1 MHVEAMNVRP
11 YERRWSALL
20 VLCLSLVIIG
30 MDNTILN
37 VALPTLAR
45 DLGASVS
52 ELQWIVDAYILVFAG
67 LLLTMGAVG
76 DRFGRKLALNI
87 GLVVFAAGSVASAF
101 AGSAEVLIASRAAM
115 GIGGA
120 LIMPA
125 TLSIITNVFPPHER
139 GRAIGMWA
147 GVAGMGI
154 VLGPVIGGWLLEHFW
169 WGSVF
174 LVNVPIVAVAILAG
188 WPLVPASRDPKATPL
203 DTVGAGLSIVALAIL
218 VYGIIEAPEN
228 GWTAP
233 LTLSAFAIAAI
244 LFLALVWWE
253 RRVEHPML
261 RMDFFR
267 NPRFSAASAAITL
280 VFFALFGSVF
290 LLTQHLQFVLGYSPL
305 QAGLRVLPVATVVV
319 AAPLSA
325 RLVEVIGTK
334 IVVAAGLFIVGAAL
348 TLLSTVDVQS
358 GYGLV
363 AASIAG
369 LGTGMGFTM
378 APATESIMGS
388 LPLAKAG
395 VGSAMN
401 DTTRQVGGAL
411 GVAVLGSILASS
423 YGAAIQPAL
432 QGLPPQLAQ
441 GAGDSIGAAQMVAA
455 QLGCKGRRWRKGRAR
470 RSSTGWATRCCSAPA
485 LLRWEPCWSS
495 CSSLPEPGLA
505 PRLRRRWRL
514 PRGGAWKPEDAL
526 HNHWASLRLRSMGRL
541 AGLWTTFWSA
551 DGAGE
556 PDGTTYSRLERILCG
571 WNWRPHPH
579 RGHRCLLRGHEA
591 DDQIVTDR
599 PRIRQ
604 GDKGRVPAPYLR
616 IGENRADQGG
626 SSASNVDG
634 AGRHTSANY
643 GESWRL
649 GAAATNSPPGR
660 STRCA
665 PLIAASGWARW

>member
-1 MHVEAMNVRP
+1 
-11 YERRWSALL
+11 
-20 VLCLSLVIIG
+20 
-30 MDNTILN
+30 
-37 VALPTLAR
+37 
-45 DLGASVS
+45 
-52 ELQWIVDAYILVFAG
+52 
-67 LLLTMGAVG
+67 
-76 DRFGRKLALNI
+76 
-87 GLVVFAAGSVASAF
+87 
-101 AGSAEVLIASRAAM
+101 
-115 GIGGA
+115 
-120 LIMPA
+120 
-125 TLSIITNVFPPHER
+125 
-139 GRAIGMWA
+139 
-147 GVAGMGI
+147 
-154 VLGPVIGGWLLEHFW
+154 
-169 WGSVF
+169 VF

-363 AASIAG
+363 AASIAV

-455 QLGCKGRRWRKGRAR
+455 QLGVQGQALAEGARSAFIHGMGDAVLLGAGIAALGALLVLLFLPSRAGARAEAPQEVETAPRRRVEAR
-470 RSSTGWATRCCSAPA
+470 RCATQPLGQPEAAIDGSS
-485 LLRWEPCWSS
+485 
-495 CSSLPEPGLA
+495 
-505 PRLRRRWRL
+505 
-514 PRGGAWKPEDAL
+514 RGAVD
-526 HNHWASLRLRSMGRL
+526 
-541 AGLWTTFWSA
+541 
-551 DGAGE
+551 DV
-556 PDGTTYSRLERILCG
+556 LER
-571 WNWRPHPH
+571 
-579 RGHRCLLRGHEA
+579 
-591 DDQIVTDR
+591 
-599 PRIRQ
+599 
-604 GDKGRVPAPYLR
+604 
-616 IGENRADQGG
+616 
-626 SSASNVDG
+626 
-634 AGRHTSANY
+634 
-643 GESWRL
+643 
-649 GAAATNSPPGR
+649 
-660 STRCA
+660 
-665 PLIAASGWARW
+665 